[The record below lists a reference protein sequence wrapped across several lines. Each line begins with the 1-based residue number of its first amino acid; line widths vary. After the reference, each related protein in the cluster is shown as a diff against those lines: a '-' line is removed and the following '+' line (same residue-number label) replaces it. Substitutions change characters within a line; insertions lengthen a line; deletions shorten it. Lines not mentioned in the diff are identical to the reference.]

1 MMYPHNS
8 RISAGIDSDAMK
20 AFLFGFL
27 VLESV
32 EETSNPFSRNFLNRV
47 EGMPR
52 KLVPRSDFHPVRRIR
67 VVS

>member
-1 MMYPHNS
+1 
-8 RISAGIDSDAMK
+8 MK

-52 KLVPRSDFHPVRRIR
+52 KLVPRSDFHPARRIR